1 MVSRKAEK
9 YECSFALGIDV
20 FDHIPICDGNQ
31 PMRIQQL
38 LSRILYCRC
47 NATSFRVYVGIVTGW
62 GSALDII

>member
-1 MVSRKAEK
+1 MVSRRGEN

-20 FDHIPICDGNQ
+20 FDHVSICDGNQ
-31 PMRIQQL
+31 PMWVQQL

-62 GSALDII
+62 RSTLDII

>member
-1 MVSRKAEK
+1 MVSRKGEN
-9 YECSFALGIDV
+9 YERSFALGIDV
-20 FDHIPICDGNQ
+20 FDHVSICDGNQ

-47 NATSFRVYVGIVTGW
+47 NATSFRVYVGFVTGW